1 MNADTCVLCPNFVME
16 GYSYRSAEV
25 YPYDKDSYDPVI
37 VPIGTGVTA
46 YDCPVLRR
54 PLLLVINEG
63 LYYGMKM
70 MHSLWNPNQIR
81 SFGHKFQDNPFDYAP
96 LGITADGHFIPFRC
110 KGTKVYAETRCP
122 TPQELATCERI
133 VLTSFE
139 EWNPDQ
145 VVLGKVGSSA
155 TATYAAWHPVSV
167 VTDHG
172 DSPSDAPFHMYDD
185 PTSDEAILHS
195 VSSSLVTSRES
206 IVPNVNLPYDR
217 YSFLGALNIEEA
229 SEDFVPARRTYVSH
243 EKGTPRYL
251 QRPCLQGS

>member
-1 MNADTCVLCPNFVME
+1 MAVNEGDTNADTCVLGPNFVME
-16 GYSYRSAEV
+16 GYSYGSAEV

-54 PLLLVINEG
+54 PFLLVINEG
-63 LYYGMKM
+63 LYYGTKM
-70 MHSLWNPNQIR
+70 THSLWNPNKIR
-81 SFGHKFQDNPFDYAP
+81 SFGHKFQDNPFDDAP

-110 KGTKVYAETRCP
+110 KGTKVYIETRCP

-133 VLTSFE
+133 VLTSFK

-145 VVLGKVGSSA
+145 VVLGKVGTSA
-155 TATYAAWHPVSV
+155 TVTYAASRPVSV
-167 VTDHG
+167 VTHHG
-172 DSPSDAPFHMYDD
+172 DSPSVAPFHMYDD

-206 IVPNVNLPYDR
+206 IFANVNLPMIGI
-217 YSFLGALNIEEA
+217 LPW
-229 SEDFVPARRTYVSH
+229 VPSISRRLLKT
-243 EKGTPRYL
+243 L
-251 QRPCLQGS
+251 